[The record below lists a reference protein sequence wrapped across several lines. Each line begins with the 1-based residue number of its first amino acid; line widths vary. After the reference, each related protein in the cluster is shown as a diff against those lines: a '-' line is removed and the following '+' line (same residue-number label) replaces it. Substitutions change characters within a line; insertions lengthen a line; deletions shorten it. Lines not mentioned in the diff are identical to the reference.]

1 MKNKF
6 SIFIVFIIAIVLIQY
21 RFSYSDVQNGKPLKV
36 TTWDAFGY
44 YMYLPG
50 TFIYNDLKDLDWV
63 EAVDERY
70 NLLGGQLYQARAQ
83 ENGDYVFKYLGGVA
97 VMEAPFFCIGHVI
110 ALNSS
115 YEADGFSAPECTS
128 A

>member
-1 MKNKF
+1 MKNKL

-70 NLLGGQLYQARAQ
+70 NLLGGQLY
-83 ENGDYVFKYLGGVA
+83 
-97 VMEAPFFCIGHVI
+97 
-110 ALNSS
+110 
-115 YEADGFSAPECTS
+115 
-128 A
+128 